1 MSIQRFLAIV
11 IVTLCFVFF
20 LSQTVSA
27 VRFVDHDS
35 GVVIVDWGIFAGLKK
50 ACYAWAT
57 VSYNEGKHGWFS
69 AWAEVDGDRF
79 LESGSH
85 QGFVNSYDNKE
96 KKVWI
101 WQDALSVYSSAF
113 IITES

>member
-27 VRFVDHDS
+27 FRDHDS
-35 GVVIVDWGIFAGLKK
+35 GVVLVDWGIFPGLKQK
-50 ACYAWAT
+50 CYAWAI
-57 VSYNEGKHGWFS
+57 VDYNEGKHGYFS
-69 AWAEVDGDRF
+69 TWAEVDGDRF
-79 LESGSH
+79 RESGAH
-85 QGFVNSYDNKE
+85 QGFVTSYGNKE

-101 WQDALSVYSSAF
+101 WQDPLPVFSSAF
-113 IITES
+113 LIPE